1 MSRRTPGRDRGHAP
15 GGHGPGGHGPGG
27 HGLSVEQWALQRQ
40 VYLDNL
46 KVLLIAAIIAIHAI
60 LGYAATI
67 DVWPYASVREVTL
80 WPSAEAVLFVVV
92 GPFAFFMIA
101 LLFLVAGLLTRPSLE
116 RKGTGAYVRD
126 RLVRL
131 GVPFA
136 VYVLLMAPALSYA
149 LEHPLGLSTG
159 SYWAEFLGKPP
170 HLEMGP
176 LWFVGVLLIFSL
188 AYAGWAAIRQPGG
201 AGRRLHDVTAS
212 RLLLLA
218 AAVAPATFLVRLAYP
233 IGSESLLSGLNFWE
247 WPACIAAFAL
257 GIAGSRHGWLEAVP
271 DRLYRQCRAA
281 TLLAAAVMAAFLVL
295 AGVRN
300 QIDNLLG
307 GWHLPA
313 LLFPAIES
321 ILIVFG
327 SVWLLAVAQQR
338 LNRKP
343 RLGPTLSRSAY
354 GAFMVQAPILFG
366 LAVALR
372 PIDVP
377 AELKAIVVAGA
388 GVAASFALAW
398 LLISRVPGVARIL

>member
-1 MSRRTPGRDRGHAP
+1 LA
-15 GGHGPGGHGPGG
+15 
-27 HGLSVEQWALQRQ
+27 RQ

-46 KVLLIAAIIAIHAI
+46 KVLLIAAIIALHAI

-80 WPSAEAVLFVVV
+80 WPPVEAVLFVVV

-116 RKGTGAYVRD
+116 RKGTGAYILD
-126 RLVRL
+126 RLLRL

-188 AYAGWAAIRQPGG
+188 AYAGWAAVRRPGG
-201 AGRRLHDVTAS
+201 AGRRPHDVTAAW
-212 RLLLLA
+212 LLLLA

-233 IGSESLLSGLNFWE
+233 IGSESLLSGLNVWE

-271 DRLYRQCRAA
+271 DRLHRQCRAA
-281 TLLAAAVMAAFLVL
+281 TLLAAAVMAALMTV

-300 QIDNLLG
+300 QIDDLLG
-307 GWHLPA
+307 GRHWPA

-327 SVWLLAVAQQR
+327 SVWLLAAAQQH
-338 LNRKP
+338 LNDKP
-343 RLGPTLSRSAY
+343 RLGPGLSRSAY
-354 GAFMVQAPILFG
+354 GAFMVQAPILFD

-377 AELKAIVVAGA
+377 AELKAIAVAGV

>member
-1 MSRRTPGRDRGHAP
+1 MSRGTAGRDRGLAP
-15 GGHGPGGHGPGG
+15 GGHGR
-27 HGLSVEQWALQRQ
+27 SVEHWALQRQ

-46 KVLLIAAIIAIHAI
+46 KVLLIAAIIALHAI
-60 LGYAATI
+60 LGYAAI
-67 DVWPYASVREVTL
+67 DLWPYASVREVTL
-80 WPSAEAVLFVVV
+80 WPPVETALLVVV

-101 LLFLVAGLLTRPSLE
+101 LLFLVAGLLARPSLE
-116 RKGTGAYVRD
+116 RKGTRAYVRD

-136 VYVLLMAPALSYA
+136 VYVLLVAPALSYA

-188 AYAGWAAIRQPGG
+188 AYAGWAAVRQPSG
-201 AGRRLHDVTAS
+201 AGGRPHDLTAS

-218 AAVAPATFLVRLAYP
+218 AAVAPASFLIRLAYP
-233 IGSESLLSGLNFWE
+233 IGTDSLLSGLQFWE
-247 WPACIAAFAL
+247 WPACIAAFGL

-271 DRLYRQCRAA
+271 DRLHRQCRAA
-281 TLLAAAVMAAFLVL
+281 TLLAAAVIAAFMIV
-295 AGVRN
+295 AGARN
-300 QIDNLLG
+300 QFDDLLG
-307 GWHLPA
+307 GWHWPA

-327 SVWLLAVAQQR
+327 SVWLLAAAQQR

-343 RLGPTLSRSAY
+343 RLGPAPSRSAY
-354 GAFMVQAPILFG
+354 GAFMVQAPVLFG
-366 LAVALR
+366 LALALR

-377 AELKAIVVAGA
+377 AELKAIIVAGV
-388 GVAASFALAW
+388 GVAASFTLAW